1 MAVYMRKSHPIIGA
15 QATVLIVDLRG
26 FSALMDS
33 VAPTLMVELLNRF
46 FALMAKIVD
55 RHGGLVDKFMGDSVM
70 AVFGVPTRHSD
81 DLIRALNCAIEM
93 QLGMI
98 DLNRQSEAR
107 GEPRLYAGIA
117 VSTGDV
123 MAGCFGSEVYNEYTV
138 IGNPVNLAS
147 RIEGYALRGQILLSE
162 ASFQAA
168 GNRIQI
174 GSVNEVQ
181 VKGRSQPVRL
191 YELKAVNE
199 PRLLRVPTIEIR
211 KTPRILVDFPAVF
224 QRVEDKRILPTRLVG
239 QVNDLGYFGLCADLS
254 VMLPP
259 YSEVLMS
266 LAPEFGL
273 DSQVEVYARVL
284 RTQPHNAQFR
294 TNLQFTT
301 IDTPGHRKI
310 KQYIDHI
317 LWGS

>member
-1 MAVYMRKSHPIIGA
+1 MRKSHPVVGT
-15 QATVLIVDLRG
+15 QATILIADLRG

-33 VAPTLMVELLNRF
+33 VPSTLMVDLLDRF
-46 FALMAKIVD
+46 FGLMAKIVD
-55 RHGGLVDKFMGDSVM
+55 RHGGLVDKFMGDAVM
-70 AVFGVPTRHSD
+70 AVFGVPTRRPD
-81 DLIRALNCAIEM
+81 DLIRALHCAIEM

-117 VSTGDV
+117 LSTGDV
-123 MAGCFGSEVYNEYTV
+123 MAGCFGSDIYNEYTV

-162 ASFQAA
+162 ATFRAA
-168 GNRIQI
+168 GTAIQV

-181 VKGRSQPVRL
+181 VKGRSQPVML
-191 YELKAVNE
+191 YELKAVKE

-224 QRVEDKRILPTRLVG
+224 QRIEDKRILPERFVG
-239 QVNDLGYFGLCADLS
+239 QVNDMGYFGLCVDLP
-254 VMLPP
+254 VALPP

-273 DSQVEVYARVL
+273 DAQVEVYARVL
-284 RTQPHNAQFR
+284 RSQPNRDRFR

-301 IDTPGHRKI
+301 IDTPGHRRI
-310 KQYIDHI
+310 KQYVDHI